1 MAHHQIFLRASRREF
16 ISMIIG
22 GAATSWPCAVQA
34 QQKAMR
40 VIGFLDFGSS
50 DTTDLEA
57 FRAGLS
63 ETGFVEGRNLAIEY
77 RFANSDT
84 NRLRELAA
92 DLVRRR
98 VAVIAAWSSSE
109 AARAVKAATT
119 TIPIVFQTGDD
130 PVEAGLV
137 TSLSRPGGNMTGF
150 TSMSIEIFAKRLQ
163 LLHEIAPGAAPIVVL
178 IKPLGP
184 GTELGLGV
192 ELLLKAAR
200 AAAASIGRQI
210 EVLTANTDA
219 EIETAFASL
228 EQKRVGALLV
238 APQALFVNSQMQ
250 VLTLA
255 AHHAIPASFFYRSF
269 AEAGGLMSY
278 GPKYED
284 MHRQGGIYVGRI
296 LNGEKPADLP
306 VMRPTKFE
314 FVINLK
320 TAKTIGLNVPPNL
333 LAIADEVI
341 E

>member
-1 MAHHQIFLRASRREF
+1 MAHHQISLRASRRKF
-16 ISMIIG
+16 IAIIG
-22 GAATSWPCAVQA
+22 GAAVSWPCAVEA
-34 QQKAMR
+34 QQTAKR
-40 VIGFLDFGSS
+40 VIGFLDFASS
-50 DTTDLEA
+50 GTNDLEH

-63 ETGFVEGRNLAIEY
+63 ETGFVEGRNLVIEY
-77 RFANSDT
+77 RFANSET

-150 TSMSIEIFAKRLQ
+150 TSMSVEIFAKRLQ
-163 LLHEIAPGAAPIVVL
+163 LLHEVAPGAAPIAVL

-184 GTELGLGV
+184 GTELDSGM
-192 ELLLKAAR
+192 ELLIKAAR
-200 AAAASIGRQI
+200 VAAASFGRQI

-219 EIETAFASL
+219 EIDTAFASL
-228 EQKRVGALLV
+228 EQKPVGALLV
-238 APQALFVNSQMQ
+238 APQALFVNRQAQ

-255 AHHAIPASFFYRSF
+255 AHHAIPASYFDRGF

-296 LNGEKPADLP
+296 LNGERPADLP

-320 TAKTIGLNVPPNL
+320 TARTLGLKVPRTL
-333 LAIADEVI
+333 LAAADEVI

>member
-1 MAHHQIFLRASRREF
+1 MAHHQIFLRASRRKF
-16 ISMIIG
+16 IAILG
-22 GAATSWPCAVQA
+22 GAAASWPLAVQA
-34 QQKAMR
+34 QQTTMR

-50 DTTDLEA
+50 DTTNMEA

-63 ETGFVEGRNLAIEY
+63 ETGFIEGRNLAIEY
-77 RFANSDT
+77 RFANNEDG
-84 NRLRELAA
+84 RVRELAA

-98 VAVIAAWSSSE
+98 VAVIAAWSASE

-119 TIPIVFQTGDD
+119 TIPIIFQTGDD

-137 TSLSRPGGNMTGF
+137 TSLNRPGGNMTGV
-150 TSMSIEIFAKRLQ
+150 TSMSVEIFAKRLE
-163 LLHEIAPGAAPIVVL
+163 LLHEMAPAAAPIAVL

-184 GTELGLGV
+184 GTELGSGI
-192 ELLLKAAR
+192 ELLIKAAR

-210 EVLTANTDA
+210 EVLTASTNA
-219 EIETAFASL
+219 EIDTAFASL

-238 APQALFVNSQMQ
+238 APQALFANRQRQIVR
-250 VLTLA
+250 LA
-255 AHHAIPASFFYRSF
+255 ADHAVPASFFHRSL

-278 GPKYED
+278 GPKSYDD
-284 MHRQGGIYVGRI
+284 MARQGGIYVGRI
-296 LNGEKPADLP
+296 LNGERPADLP

-320 TAKTIGLNVPPNL
+320 TARTLGLTVPRTL
-333 LAIADEVI
+333 LIAAEVI